1 MSPTAA
7 SGFFFFLLS
16 VSGTV
21 SLHLPSL
28 YLKRDELVQGQ
39 YDWGVTYTSTQICG
53 IKGSTVDI
61 HCYYTY
67 PSKVNKQVINVQK
80 TLWFT
85 KGNNNEPVDLRTD
98 SDYIGRVTYQCV
110 DKACTLKITDLRQRD
125 SAVYK
130 FRFITNHPD
139 GKYTVEPGVTLS
151 VTDLQL
157 QVIRSTVQQDST
169 RAELKCQSTCPPHH
183 TTYIWYKNGQIQ
195 GQTSSSSVDLY
206 ISPAD
211 RVFCAVKGHEKFPSP
226 SVYLPNLPSVS
237 VSPSEIVE
245 GSSVTLTCSSDANPA
260 AKYIWYKSDTH
271 LKSIHEEPQFVFR
284 SIKSSD
290 SGQYYCEAGNTL
302 GTSRSE
308 SVSIDV
314 RYPPNLP
321 SVSVSPSEIVEGSSV
336 TLTCSSDANPAA
348 KYTWYKEN
356 QTLYE
361 GPKGIY
367 LFSVSSDDRGL
378 YHCMSVNKH
387 GQINSSVVFLN
398 VQCK

>member
-16 VSGTV
+16 NV
-21 SLHLPSL
+21 
-28 YLKRDELVQGQ
+28 
-39 YDWGVTYTSTQICG
+39 WGVTYTSTQICG

-67 PSKVNKQVINVQK
+67 PYLVRGDYTKIKR

-98 SDYIGRVTYQCV
+98 SDYTGRVMYQRV

-139 GKYTVEPGVTLS
+139 GKYTGSPGVTLS

-169 RAELKCQSTCPPHH
+169 RAELKCQSTCSPHH

-195 GQTSSSSVDLY
+195 RETSSSSFDLS

-226 SVYLPNLPSVS
+226 SVYRPNLPSVS

-260 AKYIWYKSDTH
+260 ANYTWYKSDTH

-284 SIKSSD
+284 SITSSD
-290 SGQYYCEAGNTL
+290 SGQYYCEAGNKL
-302 GTSRSE
+302 GKSRSE

-314 RYPPNLP
+314 KYRPNLP

-348 KYTWYKEN
+348 NYTWYKEN
-356 QTLYE
+356 E
-361 GPKGIY
+361 ESPKA
-367 LFSVSSDDRGL
+367 S
-378 YHCMSVNKH
+378 
-387 GQINSSVVFLN
+387 GQIFTITDIRGSSAASPLSTPTTTDRCLRV
-398 VQCK
+398 